1 MVTVAKEEE
10 ADRCCY
16 YMCLEK
22 DSFVGGHNSSFIA
35 YKVIFFSQAF
45 ALAKEGNHQEKCT
58 KAFHVHIID
67 LKSFLEGTYVY
78 SGRAVA
84 LLLQVQVQAS
94 KVKERALLCEAITA
108 EDREEKGK
116 YRFL

>member
-1 MVTVAKEEE
+1 
-10 ADRCCY
+10 
-16 YMCLEK
+16 MCLEK

-67 LKSFLEGTYVY
+67 LKSFLEGTHYVY
-78 SGRAVA
+78 GGSGGT
-84 LLLQVQVQAS
+84 
-94 KVKERALLCEAITA
+94 ITA
-108 EDREEKGK
+108 GSSTSIKSKREST
-116 YRFL
+116 FM